1 MIVVTVAARLSVVT
15 RVAES
20 QRWDG
25 QCLTPEVLMISMQP
39 DCAVS
44 TKDPMIIKGLYFYVA
59 CV

>member
-1 MIVVTVAARLSVVT
+1 MIVVTLAARLSVVT

-25 QCLTPEVLMISMQP
+25 QCLTSEVLMISMQP

-44 TKDPMIIKGLYFYVA
+44 TKDP
-59 CV
+59 C

>member
-1 MIVVTVAARLSVVT
+1 MTVVTVAARLSVVT

-25 QCLTPEVLMISMQP
+25 QCLISEVLMISMQP
-39 DCAVS
+39 DYAVS
-44 TKDPMIIKGLYFYVA
+44 VKDPMIIKGLYFYVA